1 MTSTY
6 YTIFIITAIFA
17 GVLFIAAAA
26 MFFIFNIPKIL
37 GHLTGYTAKKQIK
50 QIQSRTSIQQSNQGY
65 SNHLNSFMEQQR
77 DIAEQVKN
85 QPEPPPTVQTISNN
99 DTTAT
104 LNLESYQKKLMP
116 ETDILETSQ
125 PEIKSTVSASAS
137 DMPETSILDTSS
149 ESEMTDNLES
159 NQEFFDIVFSIEYV
173 NTDEVI

>member
-17 GVLFIAAAA
+17 GVLFIAATA

-50 QIQSRTSIQQSNQGY
+50 QIQSRANIQQSNQEY

-77 DIAEQVKN
+77 DIAEQIKN
-85 QPEPPPTVQTISNN
+85 QPQPPPTVQNISN

-104 LNLESYQKKLMP
+104 LNLETYNNNQMP
-116 ETDILETSQ
+116 ETDILEPSQ
-125 PEIKSTVSASAS
+125 IQNTVSAPVQN
-137 DMPETSILDTSS
+137 MPETSILDTSS
-149 ESEMTDNLES
+149 GDEMTDNLES
-159 NQEFFDIVFSIEYV
+159 NQTLFDIVFSIEYI